1 MTQPRHDMY
10 TAVHKGL
17 RARLFDTAAK
27 LSGCDFSD
35 ALARDEVLAQV
46 RTTLAFLDEH
56 AGHEDRFVQPWL
68 ADANVELGRRLADAH
83 QRVEQGGAH
92 VESLVAAIAAADADV
107 AMGRGPELC
116 HAFNTLLSQH
126 VEHMNEEETLAN
138 AALWQAYSDEKLLE
152 VHGALL
158 GSIAPP
164 RFTEWMALMLPAL
177 NHQERVGM
185 FAGMKQDA
193 PPEVFQSMMGL
204 GRQVVGEPW
213 GAVEAALA

>member
-1 MTQPRHDMY
+1 MRHDMY

-17 RARLFDTAAK
+17 RAQLFDTAAK
-27 LSGCDFSD
+27 LSRCDFSD
-35 ALARDEVLAQV
+35 ALARGEVLAQV

-56 AGHEDRFVQPWL
+56 AGHEDGFVEPLL
-68 ADANVELGRRLADAH
+68 AEANPQLARRVADAH
-83 QRVEQGGAH
+83 ERVEQGGAM
-92 VESLVAAIAAADADV
+92 VEGLVTAIEAADADV

-116 HAFNTLLSQH
+116 HAFNVVLSQH

-138 AALWQAYSDEKLLE
+138 AALWQAFSDEKLLE

-164 RFTEWMALMLPAL
+164 RFAEWMALMLPAL
-177 NHQERVGM
+177 SHQERVGM
-185 FAGMKQDA
+185 LAGMKQDA
-193 PPEVFQSMMGL
+193 PPEAFQSMMSL

-213 GAVEAALA
+213 GAVEAALT

>member
-17 RARLFDTAAK
+17 RLRLFDTAAK
-27 LSGCDFSD
+27 LSGCDFPD
-35 ALARDEVLAQV
+35 AFARDEVLALV
-46 RTTLAFLDEH
+46 RTTIAFLDEH
-56 AGHEDRFVQPWL
+56 AGHEDRFVQPCL
-68 ADANVELGRRLADAH
+68 ADANPELARRLAGAH
-83 QRVEQGGAH
+83 QRVEQGAAH
-92 VESLVAAIAAADADV
+92 VESLATAIASADADV
-107 AMGRGPELC
+107 AVGRGPELC
-116 HAFNTLLSQH
+116 HAFNVLLAQH

-138 AALWQAYSDEKLLE
+138 AALWQEFSDERLLE

-164 RFTEWMALMLPAL
+164 RFVEWMALMLPAL
-177 NHQERVGM
+177 NYQECVGM
-185 FAGMKQDA
+185 LAGMKQDA

-204 GRQVVGEPW
+204 GREVVGERW